1 MPLSASADEQVIQC
15 AIETKI
21 EIDEERGTRRLD
33 PEDSG
38 DQFKLFYKNDE
49 LYHVEKMP
57 RMSSCKDEPS
67 VSISSDLV
75 ELSCISTLFKNY
87 VSYYVVDRYTG
98 EYRSDH
104 ISGDGK
110 LLETG
115 TCRLAKPQF

>member
-49 LYHVEKMP
+49 LLP
-57 RMSSCKDEPS
+57 RRENAEDE
-67 VSISSDLV
+67 
-75 ELSCISTLFKNY
+75 
-87 VSYYVVDRYTG
+87 
-98 EYRSDH
+98 
-104 ISGDGK
+104 
-110 LLETG
+110 
-115 TCRLAKPQF
+115 